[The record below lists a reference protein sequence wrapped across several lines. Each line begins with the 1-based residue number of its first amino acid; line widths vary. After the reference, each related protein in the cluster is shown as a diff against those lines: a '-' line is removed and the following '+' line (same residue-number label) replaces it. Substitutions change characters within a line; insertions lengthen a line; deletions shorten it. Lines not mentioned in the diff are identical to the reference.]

1 MNNNIEHD
9 KMENT
14 RQAVYTE
21 KDFSKILNGIDM
33 VIAAKGK
40 KVEQFDL
47 KNKNFDNALF
57 KAMVL
62 GPTGNFRAPAIKK
75 GKKLFVGFNEESYKQ
90 YL

>member
-1 MNNNIEHD
+1 MNNNIGHV
-9 KMENT
+9 KMENA
-14 RQAVYTE
+14 RQVVFTE
-21 KDFSKILNGIDM
+21 KDFSQIFNGIDI

-47 KNKNFDNALF
+47 KNKNFDKALL

-62 GPTGNFRAPAIKK
+62 GPTGNFRAPAVKK
-75 GKKLFVGFNEESYKQ
+75 GKKLLVGFNEDTYKQ

>member
-1 MNNNIEHD
+1 MNNNINHD
-9 KMENT
+9 NIENA

-21 KDFSKILNGIDM
+21 KDFSKIFKGIDTL
-33 VIAAKGK
+33 IASKGK

-47 KNKNFDNALF
+47 KSKNYDKALM
-57 KAMVL
+57 KSLIL

-75 GKKLFVGFNEESYKQ
+75 GKKLFVGFNEDSYKE

>member
-1 MNNNIEHD
+1 VENNIEHE
-9 KMENT
+9 KMENA

-21 KDFSKILNGIDM
+21 KDFNTIFKSIEL

-40 KVEQFDL
+40 KVEQFDVKKKNYDKTLL
-47 KNKNFDNALF
+47 KK
-57 KAMVL
+57 MVL

-90 YL
+90 NL